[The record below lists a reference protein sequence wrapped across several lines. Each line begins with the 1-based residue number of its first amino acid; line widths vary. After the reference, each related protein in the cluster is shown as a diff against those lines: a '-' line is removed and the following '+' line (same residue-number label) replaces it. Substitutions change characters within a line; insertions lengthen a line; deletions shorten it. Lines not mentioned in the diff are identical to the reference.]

1 MNNHDI
7 PSDQNLIR
15 HQSEY
20 YTTSEFIDKMKLAP
34 GNTHD
39 LDTSLQHDT
48 HFSLLHVNVRSLS
61 KNYDDLSALLSILP
75 NFNFQIIGVTETWLH
90 SDSPPIFNLDN
101 YDMIRTDRALGRGGG
116 VAIYVSNQF
125 NFRRRPDLH
134 VEGAE
139 DIFIEIDSDTEKN
152 VIIGVIYRPPNK
164 PIDSFLDKFDEFS
177 RK

>member
-101 YDMIRTDRALGRGGG
+101 YDP
-116 VAIYVSNQF
+116 Y
-125 NFRRRPDLH
+125 
-134 VEGAE
+134 
-139 DIFIEIDSDTEKN
+139 
-152 VIIGVIYRPPNK
+152 
-164 PIDSFLDKFDEFS
+164 
-177 RK
+177 